1 MRIYELILSDE
12 TLQGV
17 DCISVVESPA
27 MEAKFI
33 ALKKQETKVCF
44 KEVDKK
50 KLTLMGII
58 MKPNKEIL
66 RIDQDTKEE
75 YKVFFS
81 DETIKRVSQLYL
93 KNSKQK
99 NFNLEHNS
107 NDTLQGY
114 LTESWIVEDV
124 EKDKSSLYN
133 LGADVG
139 DWVGTL
145 KFDNE
150 EEYNKALLSGTGFSI
165 EGLFEE
171 TIKLNNNMDFKQMK
185 EELFSEIKTLFKK
198 DVKMA
203 QVKTADSALTL
214 EFDGDVPM
222 LGGNISLVT
231 ADGNIPAPIGDYELA
246 DGTVITVA
254 EVGVIAEVAT
264 KAEEQ
269 APEEQ
274 MATPS
279 VPDVSDLKQAISSM
293 LIKFNEDLETRFS
306 AIETKLSAQI
316 KENEALKVE
325 LSETP
330 AVERTKNA
338 PVSKEIDLSK
348 MTSLEKH
355 RYAKEQQKK
364 LETQN

>member
-1 MRIYELILSDE
+1 M
-12 TLQGV
+12 
-17 DCISVVESPA
+17 
-27 MEAKFI
+27 
-33 ALKKQETKVCF
+33 
-44 KEVDKK
+44 
-50 KLTLMGII
+50 
-58 MKPNKEIL
+58 
-66 RIDQDTKEE
+66 
-75 YKVFFS
+75 
-81 DETIKRVSQLYL
+81 
-93 KNSKQK
+93 
-99 NFNLEHNS
+99 
-107 NDTLQGY
+107 QGY

-203 QVKTADSALTL
+203 QVKTADNALTL
-214 EFDGDVPM
+214 EFDGDMPM
-222 LGGNISLVT
+222 LGGVLSLVT

-254 EVGVIAEVAT
+254 EVGLIAEVAT
-264 KAEEQ
+264 KAEED
-269 APEEQ
+269 AEAQ

-306 AIETKLSAQI
+306 AIETKLSAQV

-348 MTSLEKH
+348 MTSLEQH
-355 RYAKEQQKK
+355 RYVKEQQKR